1 MNTCEIIKVA
11 LTLAGLVIAGG
22 FVGFV
27 IARWAYHRLGEF
39 WQDMYEREYGA
50 NRTLIRKIDEL
61 KDLNL
66 EYERRIKFMTLERF
80 GVPHDGP

>member
-1 MNTCEIIKVA
+1 MNTCEFVKVG
-11 LTLAGLVIAGG
+11 LTLALLIIAGG
-22 FVGFV
+22 SVGFG
-27 IARWAYHRLGEF
+27 IACWAYHRLGEF

-66 EYERRIKFMTLERF
+66 EYERRIKFMTLDRF
-80 GVPHDGP
+80 GVPHDEP